1 MDVKTILSK
10 FVINLNIDL
19 VQEIESSLKILII
32 SRIQTS
38 DVLINI
44 AEKKEFVSRRNEYL
58 EVTGLC
64 QIRKSIHLL

>member
-1 MDVKTILSK
+1 MDVKNILSE
-10 FVINLNIDL
+10 FVMNLNIDL

-44 AEKKEFVSRRNEYL
+44 AEKERI
-58 EVTGLC
+58 C
-64 QIRKSIHLL
+64 IRT

>member
-1 MDVKTILSK
+1 MSVKIIISK
-10 FVINLNIDL
+10 FVTNLNIDL
-19 VQEIESSLKILII
+19 VQEIDSSLKNLII

-58 EVTGLC
+58 EVTGFRK
-64 QIRKSIHLL
+64 IRKLSHLF